1 MNIDNNKQD
10 PKIFLNNLKV
20 FDKNFKKDE
29 KVPNIGSRFP
39 GNQRINEGTEN
50 DYTMNINETLLDPYP
65 NLDINPFRQNGDY
78 LNLAQNQ
85 EQINLLRIIA
95 DNLANNNQGGFSY
108 SAILISYI
116 ICFLFLTYNFYNHD
130 GFMYGASISLYCMI
144 LSLSC
149 VVSLIYLKEIKKI
162 NKNK

>member
-1 MNIDNNKQD
+1 MIKNIKKRKNSLDNNKQD

-39 GNQRINEGTEN
+39 GNQRINENTED
-50 DYTMNINETLLDPYP
+50 DYTMNINETLIDPYP

-85 EQINLLRIIA
+85 EQINLLKIIV
-95 DNLANNNQGGFSY
+95 DNLTSYNQRVY
-108 SAILISYI
+108 LIQE
-116 ICFLFLTYNFYNHD
+116 FL
-130 GFMYGASISLYCMI
+130 
-144 LSLSC
+144 
-149 VVSLIYLKEIKKI
+149 
-162 NKNK
+162 